1 MKYRWNLAPSQP
13 LLTGQLIRE
22 LPLSPLLAQ
31 CLVNRGVVT
40 KEEVSDFLKPKL
52 KLLADPFLIP
62 NMEVAVERLWKARS
76 NNERLL
82 IYGDYDADGITS
94 TALLVEALTK
104 LGWDVQAYLP
114 GRFDDGYGLSPISVE
129 KCLGQFKI
137 NLLLAVDCGSTSNEA
152 IDCLNNNNVDVIV
165 LDHHQLSNPAPNPV
179 AMVNPQL
186 NNNYPNFQELC
197 SVGLAFKLIHAIVK
211 RGRQEGLQKERDL
224 DLKQFLDLVAIGTV
238 ADLVPL
244 VGENRKLLRFGLE
257 QLGET
262 TRPGLVALKKIVNI
276 KPPVSVFNVGFNLGP
291 RINAAGR
298 MENPAS
304 ALNLLLSKDTYSA
317 EINAKKLDDFNL
329 KRQKIERDISNK
341 AIENIQNTFNPEK
354 DLVIVEGDKEWHL
367 GVIGIVASR
376 VMRKFYR
383 PTFIL
388 AKDGDGWKGSAR
400 SIEGFDLAEAM
411 RDCDDLL
418 NDHGGHAMAAGVSVK
433 PGQLDAF
440 RERINE
446 IAKKTI
452 SSEMFQAPLKLD
464 AETNLSEMTLVR
476 LQEMQQIEPTGQ
488 GNPEIQLL
496 IPKLTMSGSIN
507 RMGKEKQHVKF
518 WANDERDSCE
528 VIAWN
533 LKPEDEPKGVFDLAV
548 VPQVN
553 NFNGHLSVQ
562 LKLIDWR
569 PTTER

>member
-1 MKYRWNLAPSQP
+1 MKFRWNLAPSQP

-40 KEEVSDFLKPKL
+40 KEEVNAYLKPKL

-62 NMEVAVERLWKARS
+62 NMEVAIERLWEARS

-82 IYGDYDADGITS
+82 VYGDYDADGITS
-94 TALLVEALTK
+94 TALLVEALTE

-129 KCLGQFKI
+129 KCMRQFEI

-152 IDCLNNNNVDVIV
+152 IDCLNKNNIDVIV
-165 LDHHQLSNPAPNPV
+165 LDHHQLSTPPPKPV
-179 AMVNPQL
+179 AIVNPQL

-211 RGRQEGLQKERDL
+211 KGRQEGLQKERDL
-224 DLKQFLDLVAIGTV
+224 DLKQYLDLVAIGTV
-238 ADLVPL
+238 TDLVPL

-257 QLGET
+257 QLSET
-262 TRPGLVALKKIVNI
+262 TRPGLIALKKIVNI
-276 KPPVSVFNVGFNLGP
+276 TPPVSVFNVGFNLGP

-298 MENPAS
+298 MKNPAA
-304 ALNLLLSKDTYSA
+304 ALNLLLSKDNFTA
-317 EINAKKLDDFNL
+317 EKNAKILDDFNRD
-329 KRQKIERDISNK
+329 RQGIERDISTK
-341 AIENIQNTFNPEK
+341 AIENIKNKFDPQTDF
-354 DLVIVEGDKEWHL
+354 VIVEGDMEWHL

-388 AKDGDGWKGSAR
+388 ARDGDGWKGSAR

-433 PGQLDAF
+433 PGKLDAF

-446 IAKKTI
+446 IAKKSI
-452 SSEMFQAPLKLD
+452 RPEMFQAPLKLD

-476 LQEMQQIEPTGQ
+476 IKEMQQIEPTGQ

-496 IPKLTMSGSIN
+496 IPNLTMSSPVY

-518 WANDERDSCE
+518 WVNDERESCE

-533 LKPEDEPKGVFDLAV
+533 LKPQDEPKGKFDLAV
-548 VPQVN
+548 APQVN
-553 NFNGHLSVQ
+553 NFNGRLSVQ

-569 PTTER
+569 QTET

>member
-1 MKYRWNLAPSQP
+1 MKFRWNLAPSQP

-40 KEEVSDFLKPKL
+40 KEEVNAYLKPKL

-62 NMEVAVERLWKARS
+62 NMEVAIERLWEARS

-82 IYGDYDADGITS
+82 VYGDYDADGITS
-94 TALLVEALTK
+94 TALLVEALTE

-129 KCLGQFKI
+129 KCMRQFEI

-152 IDCLNNNNVDVIV
+152 IDCLNKNNIDVIV
-165 LDHHQLSNPAPNPV
+165 LDHHQLSTPPPKPV
-179 AMVNPQL
+179 AIVNPQL

-211 RGRQEGLQKERDL
+211 KGRQEGLQKERDL
-224 DLKQFLDLVAIGTV
+224 DLKQYLDLVAIGTV
-238 ADLVPL
+238 TDLVPL
-244 VGENRKLLRFGLE
+244 VGENRKLLRFGLD
-257 QLGET
+257 QLSET
-262 TRPGLVALKKIVNI
+262 TRPGLIALKKIVNI
-276 KPPVSVFNVGFNLGP
+276 TPPVSVFNVGFNLGP

-298 MENPAS
+298 MKNPAA
-304 ALNLLLSKDTYSA
+304 ALNLLLSKDNCTA
-317 EINAKKLDDFNL
+317 EKNAKILDDFNRD
-329 KRQKIERDISNK
+329 RQRIERDISTK
-341 AIENIQNTFNPEK
+341 AIENIKNKFDPQTDF
-354 DLVIVEGDKEWHL
+354 VIVEGDMEWHL

-388 AKDGDGWKGSAR
+388 ARDGDGWKGSAR

-433 PGQLDAF
+433 PGKLDAF

-446 IAKKTI
+446 IAKKSI
-452 SSEMFQAPLKLD
+452 RPEMFQAPLKLD

-476 LQEMQQIEPTGQ
+476 IKEMQQIEPTGQ

-496 IPKLTMSGSIN
+496 IPNLTMSSPVY

-518 WANDERDSCE
+518 WANDERESCE

-533 LKPEDEPKGVFDLAV
+533 LKPQDEPKGNFDLAV
-548 VPQVN
+548 APQVN
-553 NFNGHLSVQ
+553 NFNGRLSVQ

-569 PTTER
+569 PTKT

>member
-22 LPLSPLLAQ
+22 LSLSPLLAQ
-31 CLVNRGVVT
+31 CLVNRGLVT

-62 NMEVAVERLWKARS
+62 NMELAIERLWKARS
-76 NNERLL
+76 NDERLL

-94 TALLVEALTK
+94 TALLVEALTE
-104 LGWDVQAYLP
+104 LGWNVQAYLP
-114 GRFDDGYGLSPISVE
+114 GRFDDGYGLSAISVE
-129 KCLGQFKI
+129 KCLKQFEI
-137 NLLLAVDCGSTSNEA
+137 NLLIAIDCGSTSNEA
-152 IDCLNNNNVDVIV
+152 IDCLNKNKVDVIV
-165 LDHHQLSNPAPNPV
+165 VDHHQLSNPPPNPV

-186 NNNYPNFQELC
+186 SNDYPNFQELC

-211 RGRQEGLQKERDL
+211 KGRQEGLQKERDL
-224 DLKQFLDLVAIGTV
+224 DLKQYLDLVAIGTV

-257 QLGET
+257 QLSNT
-262 TRPGLVALKKIVNI
+262 TRPGLVALKKITNI
-276 KPPVSVFNVGFNLGP
+276 KSPVSVFNVGFNLGP

-298 MENPAS
+298 METPLA
-304 ALNLLLSKDTYSA
+304 ALNLLLAKDIFTA
-317 EINAKKLDDFNL
+317 EKNAKLLDDFNL
-329 KRQKIERDISNK
+329 DRQKVERDISTK
-341 AIENIQNTFNPEK
+341 AIEDIKNKFDPDK
-354 DLVIVEGDKEWHL
+354 DFVIVEGNMEWHL

-383 PTFIL
+383 PAFIL
-388 AKDGDGWKGSAR
+388 AKDENGWKGSAR

-411 RDCDDLL
+411 RECDDLL

-433 PGQLDAF
+433 PGQVDAF
-440 RERINE
+440 RKRINE
-446 IAKKTI
+446 VAKKTI
-452 SSEMFQAPLKLD
+452 NSEMFQAPLKLD

-476 LQEMQQIEPTGQ
+476 IQEMQQIEPTGQ

-496 IPKLTMSGSIN
+496 IPNLTMSGSIF
-507 RMGKEKQHVKF
+507 RMGKDKQHVKF
-518 WANDERDSCE
+518 WANDDRESCE

-533 LKPEDEPKGVFDLAV
+533 LKPEDEPKGNFDLAV

-569 PTTER
+569 PTKN

>member
-1 MKYRWNLAPSQP
+1 VKYRWNLAPSQP

-40 KEEVSDFLKPKL
+40 KEEVSDYLKPKL

-62 NMEVAVERLWKARS
+62 NMEVAIERLWEARS

-94 TALLVEALTK
+94 TALLVEALTE
-104 LGWDVQAYLP
+104 LGWNVQAYLP
-114 GRFDDGYGLSPISVE
+114 GRFDDGYGLSPVSVE
-129 KCLGQFKI
+129 KCMGQFEI

-152 IDCLNNNNVDVIV
+152 IDCLNKNNVDVIV
-165 LDHHQLSNPAPNPV
+165 LDHHQLSTPAPSPV

-186 NNNYPNFQELC
+186 NNDYPNFQELC

-224 DLKQFLDLVAIGTV
+224 DLKRYLDLVAIGTV

-257 QLGET
+257 QLSET
-262 TRPGLVALKKIVNI
+262 IRPGLVALKKIVNI

-298 MENPAS
+298 MENPAA
-304 ALNLLLSKDTYSA
+304 ALDLLLSKDICTA
-317 EINAKKLDDFNL
+317 EKNAKILDDFNRD
-329 KRQKIERDISNK
+329 RQKVERDISTK
-341 AIENIQNTFNPEK
+341 AIENIENKFDPEK
-354 DLVIVEGDKEWHL
+354 DFVIVEGDMEWHL

-388 AKDGDGWKGSAR
+388 ARDGDGWKGSAR

-433 PGQLDAF
+433 PGKLDAF

-446 IAKKTI
+446 IAKKSI

-476 LQEMQQIEPTGQ
+476 IQEMQQIEPTGQ

-496 IPKLTMSGSIN
+496 IPNLTMSGPIY
-507 RMGKEKQHVKF
+507 RIGKEKQHVKF
-518 WANDERDSCE
+518 WANDEGESCE

-533 LKPEDEPKGVFDLAV
+533 LKSEDEPKGKFDLAV
-548 VPQVN
+548 APQVN
-553 NFNGHLSVQ
+553 SFNGHLSVQ

-569 PTTER
+569 PTET

>member
-31 CLVNRGVVT
+31 CLVNRGLVT

-62 NMEVAVERLWKARS
+62 NMEVAIERLWKARS
-76 NNERLL
+76 NDERLL

-94 TALLVEALTK
+94 TALLVEALTE
-104 LGWDVQAYLP
+104 LGWNVQAYLP

-129 KCLGQFKI
+129 KCLKQFEI
-137 NLLLAVDCGSTSNEA
+137 NLLLAIDCGSTSNEA
-152 IDCLNNNNVDVIV
+152 IDCLNKNKVDVIV
-165 LDHHQLSNPAPNPV
+165 VDHHQLSNPPPNPV

-186 NNNYPNFQELC
+186 SNDYPNFQELC

-211 RGRQEGLQKERDL
+211 KGRQEGLQKERDL
-224 DLKQFLDLVAIGTV
+224 DLKQYLDLVAIGTV

-257 QLGET
+257 QLSNT
-262 TRPGLVALKKIVNI
+262 TRPGLVALKKITNI
-276 KPPVSVFNVGFNLGP
+276 KSPVSVFNVGFNLGP

-298 MENPAS
+298 MENPLA
-304 ALNLLLSKDTYSA
+304 ALNLLLAKDIFTA
-317 EINAKKLDDFNL
+317 EKNAKLLDGFNL
-329 KRQKIERDISNK
+329 DRQKVERDISTK
-341 AIENIQNTFNPEK
+341 AIEDIKNKFDPDK
-354 DLVIVEGDKEWHL
+354 DFVIVEGNMEWHL

-383 PTFIL
+383 PAFIL
-388 AKDGDGWKGSAR
+388 AKDENGWKGSAR

-411 RDCDDLL
+411 RECDDLL

-433 PGQLDAF
+433 PGQVDAF
-440 RERINE
+440 RERINKV
-446 IAKKTI
+446 AKKTI
-452 SSEMFQAPLKLD
+452 NSEMFQAPLKLD

-476 LQEMQQIEPTGQ
+476 IQEMQQIEPTGQ

-496 IPKLTMSGSIN
+496 IPNLTMSGSIF
-507 RMGKEKQHVKF
+507 RMGKDKQHVKF
-518 WANDERDSCE
+518 WANDDRESCE

-533 LKPEDEPKGVFDLAV
+533 LKPEDEPKGNFDLAV

-569 PTTER
+569 PTKN

>member
-31 CLVNRGVVT
+31 CLVNRGLVT

-62 NMEVAVERLWKARS
+62 NMEVAIERLWKARS

-94 TALLVEALTK
+94 TALLVEALTE
-104 LGWDVQAYLP
+104 LGWNVQAYLP
-114 GRFDDGYGLSPISVE
+114 GRFDDGYGLSAISVE
-129 KCLGQFKI
+129 KCLKQFEI
-137 NLLLAVDCGSTSNEA
+137 NLLLAIDCGSTSNEA
-152 IDCLNNNNVDVIV
+152 IDCLNKNKVDVIV
-165 LDHHQLSNPAPNPV
+165 VDHHQLSNPPPNPV

-186 NNNYPNFQELC
+186 SNDYPNFQELC

-211 RGRQEGLQKERDL
+211 KGRQEGLQKERDL
-224 DLKQFLDLVAIGTV
+224 DLKQYLDLVAIGTV

-257 QLGET
+257 QLSNT
-262 TRPGLVALKKIVNI
+262 TRPGLVALKKITNI
-276 KPPVSVFNVGFNLGP
+276 KSPVSVFNVGFNLGP

-298 MENPAS
+298 MENPLA
-304 ALNLLLSKDTYSA
+304 ALNLLLAKDIFTA
-317 EINAKKLDDFNL
+317 EKNAKLLDGFNL
-329 KRQKIERDISNK
+329 DRQKVERDISTK
-341 AIENIQNTFNPEK
+341 AIEDIKNKFDPDK
-354 DLVIVEGDKEWHL
+354 DFVIVEGNMEWHL

-383 PTFIL
+383 PAFIL
-388 AKDGDGWKGSAR
+388 TKDGNGWKGSAR

-411 RDCDDLL
+411 RECDDLL

-433 PGQLDAF
+433 PGQVDAF

-446 IAKKTI
+446 VAKKTI
-452 SSEMFQAPLKLD
+452 NSEMFQAPLKLD

-476 LQEMQQIEPTGQ
+476 IQEMQQIEPTGQ

-496 IPKLTMSGSIN
+496 IPNLTMSGSIF
-507 RMGKEKQHVKF
+507 RMGKDKQHVKF
-518 WANDERDSCE
+518 WANDDRESCE

-533 LKPEDEPKGVFDLAV
+533 LKPEDEPKGNFDLAV
-548 VPQVN
+548 APQVN

-569 PTTER
+569 PTKN

>member
-31 CLVNRGVVT
+31 CLVNRGLVT

-62 NMEVAVERLWKARS
+62 NMEVAIERLWKARS
-76 NNERLL
+76 NDERLL

-94 TALLVEALTK
+94 TALLVEALTE
-104 LGWDVQAYLP
+104 LGWNVQAYLP

-129 KCLGQFKI
+129 KCLKQFEI
-137 NLLLAVDCGSTSNEA
+137 NLLLAIDCGSTSNEA
-152 IDCLNNNNVDVIV
+152 IDCLNKNKVDVIV
-165 LDHHQLSNPAPNPV
+165 VDHHQLSNPPPNPV

-186 NNNYPNFQELC
+186 SNDYPNFQELC

-211 RGRQEGLQKERDL
+211 KGRQEGLQKERDL
-224 DLKQFLDLVAIGTV
+224 DLKQYLDLVAIGTV

-257 QLGET
+257 QLSNT
-262 TRPGLVALKKIVNI
+262 TRPGLVALKKITNI
-276 KPPVSVFNVGFNLGP
+276 KSPVSVFNVGFNLGP

-298 MENPAS
+298 MENPLA
-304 ALNLLLSKDTYSA
+304 ALNLLLAKDIFTA
-317 EINAKKLDDFNL
+317 EKNAKLLDGFNL
-329 KRQKIERDISNK
+329 DRQKVERDISTK
-341 AIENIQNTFNPEK
+341 AIEDIKNKFDPDK
-354 DLVIVEGDKEWHL
+354 DFVIVEGNMEWHL

-383 PTFIL
+383 PAFIL
-388 AKDGDGWKGSAR
+388 TKDGNGWKGSAR

-411 RDCDDLL
+411 RECDDLL

-433 PGQLDAF
+433 PGQVDAF

-446 IAKKTI
+446 VAKKTI
-452 SSEMFQAPLKLD
+452 NSEMFQAPLKLD

-476 LQEMQQIEPTGQ
+476 IQEMQQIEPTGQ

-496 IPKLTMSGSIN
+496 IPNLTMSGSIF
-507 RMGKEKQHVKF
+507 RMGKDKQHVKF
-518 WANDERDSCE
+518 WANDDRESCE

-533 LKPEDEPKGVFDLAV
+533 LKPEDEPKGNFDLAV
-548 VPQVN
+548 VPQLN

-569 PTTER
+569 PTKN